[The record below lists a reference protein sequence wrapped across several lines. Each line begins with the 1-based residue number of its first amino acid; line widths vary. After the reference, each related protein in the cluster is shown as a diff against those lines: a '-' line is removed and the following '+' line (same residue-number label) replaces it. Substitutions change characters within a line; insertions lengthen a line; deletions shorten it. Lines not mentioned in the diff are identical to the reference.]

1 MWGTHLQEVIMR
13 DAVLVSF
20 ARTPIGRAYR
30 GAFNNTQS
38 QELAGHAIQHAVSR
52 AELDPSAIDDVI
64 LGSAVQQGAQGGNF
78 GRQAALR
85 AGLPTTVS
93 GMTVDRQCASG
104 LMSIVIANRM
114 VQAGDADIIV
124 AGGAESISLVQN
136 EHQNRFRAKDEWL
149 EHNVPGIY
157 HSMLQTAETVAE
169 RYSISRSRQDE
180 YAAMSQERTAEAQAN
195 NHFDQEIVPLPSCP
209 FTDPKDPNSETKEVT
224 LEQDEGN
231 RPGTTVEK
239 LSGLTPVMSDQVPH
253 EASITAGNASQ
264 LSDGAAAVTVMSAD
278 EAQERGLKPLG
289 RLVGFATAGV
299 APDEMGIGPALAV
312 PKLLKKMNLDV
323 SDIDLWELNEAF
335 AVQVLYCQDVLDIPT
350 EKLNVDG
357 GAISIGH
364 PYGMSGARMTG
375 HGLLAAERRDVKRVV
390 VTMCIGGGMGAA
402 ALFERI

>member
-1 MWGTHLQEVIMR
+1 MR

>member
-1 MWGTHLQEVIMR
+1 MR

-38 QELAGHAIQHAVSR
+38 QELAGHAIKHAVSR
-52 AELDPSAIDDVI
+52 ANLDPAAVDDVI
-64 LGSAVQQGAQGGNF
+64 LGSALQQGAQGGNF

-114 VQAGDADIIV
+114 VQAGDADVVV
-124 AGGAESISLVQN
+124 AGGADSISLVQN
-136 EHQNRFRAKDEWL
+136 QHQNTYRARDPWL
-149 EHNVPGIY
+149 DQNVPGIY
-157 HSMLQTAETVAE
+157 HSMLETAETVAN

-180 YAAMSQERTAEAQAN
+180 YAVLSQERTAEAQAN
-195 NHFDQEIVPLPSCP
+195 NHFDQEIVPLPSHP
-209 FTDPKDPNSETKEVT
+209 FADPKDENSGTKEVT

-231 RPGTTVEK
+231 RPGTTLEK
-239 LSGLTPVMSDQVPH
+239 VAGLEPVLSGQVSH
-253 EASITAGNASQ
+253 EASITAANASQ
-264 LSDGAAAVTVMSAD
+264 LSDGAAALTVMSAD

-289 RLVGFATAGV
+289 RLAGFAVAGV
-299 APDEMGIGPALAV
+299 SPDEMGIGPVAAV
-312 PKLLKKMNLDV
+312 PKLLRKMKLDV

-335 AVQVLYCQDVLDIPT
+335 AVQVLYCQDVLKIPL

-364 PYGMSGARMTG
+364 PYGMSGARMAG

-390 VTMCIGGGMGAA
+390 VTMCVGGGMGAA

>member
-1 MWGTHLQEVIMR
+1 MR

-52 AELDPSAIDDVI
+52 AELDPSAVDDVI
-64 LGSAVQQGAQGGNF
+64 LGSALQQGAQGGNF

-114 VQAGDADIIV
+114 VQAGDADIVV
-124 AGGAESISLVQN
+124 AGGADSISLVQN
-136 EHQNRFRAKDEWL
+136 EHQNRFRAKDDWL

-157 HSMLQTAETVAE
+157 HSMLQTAETVAD

-180 YAAMSQERTAEAQAN
+180 YAAMSQERTAEAQADN
-195 NHFDQEIVPLPSCP
+195 RFDQEIVPLPSCP

-231 RPGTTVEK
+231 RPGTTAEK
-239 LSGLTPVMSDQVPH
+239 LSGLNPVMADQVPH

-264 LSDGAAAVTVMSAD
+264 LSDGAAALTVMSAD

-289 RLVGFATAGV
+289 RLAGFATAGV

-335 AVQVLYCQDVLDIPT
+335 AVQVLYCQDVLGIPT

-402 ALFERI
+402 ALFERF

>member
-1 MWGTHLQEVIMR
+1 MR

-30 GAFNNTQS
+30 GAFNNTQP

-52 AELDPSAIDDVI
+52 AELDPASVDDVI
-64 LGSAVQQGAQGGNF
+64 LGSALQQGAQGGNF

-93 GMTVDRQCASG
+93 GMTLDRQCASG

-114 VQAGDADIIV
+114 VQAGDADIVV
-124 AGGAESISLVQN
+124 AAGAESISLVQN
-136 EHQNRFRAKDEWL
+136 EHQNTFRAKDPWL
-149 EHNVPGIY
+149 EQHAEGIY
-157 HSMLQTAETVAE
+157 HSMLLTAETVAQ

-180 YAAMSQERTAEAQAN
+180 YAVMSQERTAEAQAKDY
-195 NHFDQEIVPLPSCP
+195 FAQEIVPLTSHP
-209 FTDPKDPNSETKEVT
+209 FTDPSDPNGGTTQVT
-224 LEQDEGN
+224 LEKDEGN
-231 RPGTTVEK
+231 RPGTTIEK
-239 LSGLTPVMSDQVPH
+239 VSSLQPVLAGKVAHD
-253 EASITAGNASQ
+253 ASITAANASQ
-264 LSDGAAAVTVMSAD
+264 LSDGAAALTVMSAD
-278 EAQERGLKPLG
+278 EARERGLEPLG
-289 RLVGFATAGV
+289 RLAGYAVAGV
-299 APDEMGIGPALAV
+299 SPDEMGIGPVAAV
-312 PKLLKKMNLDV
+312 PKLLRKMNLDV

-335 AVQVLYCQDVLDIPT
+335 AVQVLYCQDVLGIPL

-375 HGLLAAERRDVKRVV
+375 HGLLAAARRDVKRVV
-390 VTMCIGGGMGAA
+390 VTMCVGGGMGAA